1 MCPRI
6 DIAVRLMF
14 FSGMITFLST
24 VGLRVW
30 AQFSRRDETIARVAT
45 LLVFT
50 GIVNMITYFNST
62 PGPASSAHWTHN
74 THATMDGCSR
84 PELSA

>member
-1 MCPRI
+1 
-6 DIAVRLMF
+6 MF

-50 GIVNMITYFNST
+50 GIVNMIAYFNST
-62 PGPASSAHWTHN
+62 PGPASAHWTHN
-74 THATMDGCSR
+74 MQTTALDTNATDKAR
-84 PELSA
+84 PVMCARSQ